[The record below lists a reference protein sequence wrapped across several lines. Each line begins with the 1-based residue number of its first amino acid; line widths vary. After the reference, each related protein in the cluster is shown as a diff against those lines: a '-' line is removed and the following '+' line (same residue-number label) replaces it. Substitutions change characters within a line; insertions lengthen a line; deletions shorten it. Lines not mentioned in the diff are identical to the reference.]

1 MPLDVIGAGL
11 GRTGTLSLK
20 LALERVGFAPCYHMK
35 EVFEHLEDHVP
46 LWDQAARGE
55 SVDWDAL
62 FRGYRSA
69 VDFPVAS
76 FYRELA
82 DYYPKAKVVLTLR
95 DPERWFQSFSDTI
108 MRPLTQPLPDN
119 LAEWGAMTRKAILE
133 RVFKGNA
140 LDKAHVIERF
150 RHHNDEVERTI
161 APERLLVYEVSQGWK
176 PLCEFL
182 GCSIPDEP
190 FPRVNTTD
198 EFQERIAT
206 MFQLE
211 RSDGPSVRNL

>member
-20 LALERVGFAPCYHMK
+20 LALERVGFGPCYHMK
-35 EVFEHLEDHVP
+35 EVFEHLDDHVP

-55 SVDWDAL
+55 YVDWDAL
-62 FRGYRSA
+62 FQGYRSA

-82 DYYPKAKVVLTLR
+82 DCYPKAKVVLTVR

-108 MRPLTQPLPDN
+108 MHRLTQPLPDN
-119 LAEWGAMTRKAILE
+119 LAAWGAMTRKTILE

-140 LDKAHVIERF
+140 LDKAHAIERH
-150 RHHNDEVERTI
+150 RQHNDEVERTI

-182 GCSIPDEP
+182 GCRIPDEP

-211 RSDGPSVRNL
+211 RSP